1 MSIKP
6 GEIYS
11 YVDRRTEPSAT
22 ALTLDQAPKVP
33 KGKVMQIEAMFCCDE
48 TTAAKTLSLGFE
60 RSGINHIL
68 EKETVGASVHGLSLR
83 RKMILVEGEKPIAI
97 VTTPTANDVI
107 TFVVRGVYI

>member
-22 ALTLDQAPKVP
+22 ALTLNQAQQIPR
-33 KGKVMQIEAMFCCDE
+33 GKVMRIEAMFCCDE
-48 TTAAKTLSLGFE
+48 TTAAKTISLGFE
-60 RSGINHIL
+60 RSGVNHIL
-68 EKETVGASVHGLSLR
+68 EKETVGAAVHGLALR
-83 RKMILVEGEKPIAI
+83 RKMVLVEGERPIAI